1 MTSYEAQVGTVPSH
15 THVAGTARIFLVV
28 WFWLLALTGVEVFLG
43 YEHLALRVML
53 VLLMGLS
60 IVKGALIVAYFMHLR
75 YERASMAATLMPAL
89 LVVILLMNMILPD
102 SLRLLHMR
110 PH

>member
-1 MTSYEAQVGTVPSH
+1 M
-15 THVAGTARIFLVV
+15 
-28 WFWLLALTGVEVFLG
+28 EVFLG
-43 YEHLALRVML
+43 YEQLELKLML

-60 IVKGALIVAYFMHLR
+60 VIKAALIIAYFMHLR
-75 YERASMAATLMPAL
+75 YERPSMAATLMPAL
-89 LVVILLMNMILPD
+89 VIVIVLMNIFLPD

>member
-1 MTSYEAQVGTVPSH
+1 MSAPTEQ
-15 THVAGTARIFLVV
+15 THAEGSKRIFLIV

-43 YEHLALRVML
+43 YEQLELKLML
-53 VLLMGLS
+53 VLLMGIS
-60 IVKGALIVAYFMHLR
+60 IIKAALIIAYFMHLR
-75 YERASMAATLMPAL
+75 YERASMAAILMPAL
-89 LVVILLMNMILPD
+89 VIVIVLMNVFLPD

>member
-1 MTSYEAQVGTVPSH
+1 MTSPTEQ
-15 THVAGTARIFLVV
+15 THVEGSTRVFLIV

-43 YEHLALRVML
+43 YEQLELKLML

-60 IVKGALIVAYFMHLR
+60 IIKAALIIAYFMHLR
-75 YERASMAATLMPAL
+75 YERPSMAATLMPAL
-89 LVVILLMNMILPD
+89 VMVIVLMNIFLPD

>member
-1 MTSYEAQVGTVPSH
+1 MTSSTEQ
-15 THVAGTARIFLVV
+15 THVEGSTRVFLIV

-43 YEHLALRVML
+43 YEHLELKLML

-60 IVKGALIVAYFMHLR
+60 VIKAALIIAYFMHLR
-75 YERASMAATLMPAL
+75 YERTSMAAALIPAL
-89 LVVILLMNMILPD
+89 VIVILLMNMFLPD

>member
-1 MTSYEAQVGTVPSH
+1 MSVS
-15 THVAGTARIFLVV
+15 TAHAHAEGSTRLFLIV
-28 WFWLLALTGVEVFLG
+28 WFWLLAMTAVEVFLG
-43 YEHLALRVML
+43 YEQLELKLML

-60 IVKGALIVAYFMHLR
+60 VVKASLIIAYFMHLR
-75 YERASMAATLMPAL
+75 YERPSMAATLMPAL
-89 LVVILLMNMILPD
+89 VIVIVLMNIFLPD

>member
-1 MTSYEAQVGTVPSH
+1 MSSSTEHAHPEATTRV
-15 THVAGTARIFLVV
+15 FLIV

-43 YEHLALRVML
+43 YKQLELKLML

-60 IVKGALIVAYFMHLR
+60 IIKAALIIAYFMHLR
-75 YERASMAATLMPAL
+75 YEKPSMAAILMPAL
-89 LVVILLMNMILPD
+89 VIVIVLMNVFLSD

>member
-1 MTSYEAQVGTVPSH
+1 MSAASEQGHAEGTTRV
-15 THVAGTARIFLVV
+15 FMVV

-43 YEHLALRVML
+43 YKHLELKLML

-60 IVKGALIVAYFMHLR
+60 IVKAALIIAYFMHLR

-89 LVVILLMNMILPD
+89 VIVIVLMNIFLPD

>member
-1 MTSYEAQVGTVPSH
+1 M
-15 THVAGTARIFLVV
+15 
-28 WFWLLALTGVEVFLG
+28 EVFLG
-43 YEHLALRVML
+43 YEQLELKLML

-60 IVKGALIVAYFMHLR
+60 VVKAALIIAYFMHLR
-75 YERASMAATLMPAL
+75 YERSSMAAALMPAL
-89 LVVILLMNMILPD
+89 VIVIVLMNVFLPD

>member
-1 MTSYEAQVGTVPSH
+1 MPAPNEH
-15 THVAGTARIFLVV
+15 THPEGSTRVFLIV
-28 WFWLLALTGVEVFLG
+28 WFWLLALTAVEVFLG
-43 YEHLALRVML
+43 YKHLELRLML

-60 IVKGALIVAYFMHLR
+60 VVKAALIIAYFMHLR

-89 LVVILLMNMILPD
+89 VIVIVLMNIFLPD

>member
-1 MTSYEAQVGTVPSH
+1 MSSSTEH
-15 THVAGTARIFLVV
+15 THAEGTTRVFLVV

-43 YEHLALRVML
+43 YKQLELKLML
-53 VLLMGLS
+53 VLLLGLS
-60 IVKGALIVAYFMHLR
+60 IIKAALIIAYFMHLR
-75 YERASMAATLMPAL
+75 YEKASMAATLMPAL
-89 LVVILLMNMILPD
+89 VIVIVLMNIFLPD

>member
-1 MTSYEAQVGTVPSH
+1 MSEQAHAEGSTRTFM
-15 THVAGTARIFLVV
+15 IV
-28 WFWLLALTGVEVFLG
+28 WFWLLALTGVEVYLG
-43 YEHLALRVML
+43 YRQLELKLML

-60 IVKGALIVAYFMHLR
+60 VIKAALIIAYFMHLR
-75 YERASMAATLMPAL
+75 YERPSMAFALMPAL
-89 LVVILLMNMILPD
+89 VMVIVLMNIFLPD

>member
-1 MTSYEAQVGTVPSH
+1 MSAPTEHAHAEGTTRVFM
-15 THVAGTARIFLVV
+15 IV
-28 WFWLLALTGVEVFLG
+28 WFWLLAMTAVEVFLG
-43 YEHLALRVML
+43 YEQLELKLML

-60 IVKGALIVAYFMHLR
+60 VIKAALIIAYFMHLR
-75 YERASMAATLMPAL
+75 YERPSMAATLMPAL
-89 LVVILLMNMILPD
+89 VIVIVLMNIFLPD

>member
-1 MTSYEAQVGTVPSH
+1 MSGSTEHTQAEGT
-15 THVAGTARIFLVV
+15 TRLFLIV

-43 YEHLALRVML
+43 YEQLELKLML

-60 IVKGALIVAYFMHLR
+60 IIKAALIIAYFMHLR
-75 YERASMAATLMPAL
+75 YERPSMALALMPAL
-89 LVVILLMNMILPD
+89 VIVIVLMNIFLPD

>member
-1 MTSYEAQVGTVPSH
+1 MTSSTEHGHAEGSTRVFM
-15 THVAGTARIFLVV
+15 IV

-43 YEHLALRVML
+43 YEQLELKLML

-60 IVKGALIVAYFMHLR
+60 IIKAALIIAYFMHLR
-75 YERASMAATLMPAL
+75 YERPSMAATLMPAL
-89 LVVILLMNMILPD
+89 VIVIVLMNIFLPD

>member
-1 MTSYEAQVGTVPSH
+1 MSSSAHEHAEGST
-15 THVAGTARIFLVV
+15 RIFMIV

-43 YEHLALRVML
+43 YKQLELKVML

-60 IVKGALIVAYFMHLR
+60 VIKAALIIAYFMHLR
-75 YERASMAATLMPAL
+75 YERASMAAILMPAL
-89 LVVILLMNMILPD
+89 VMVIVLMNIFLPD

>member
-1 MTSYEAQVGTVPSH
+1 MSSSPESAHAEGSTRV
-15 THVAGTARIFLVV
+15 FLIV

-43 YEHLALRVML
+43 YEHLELKLML

-60 IVKGALIVAYFMHLR
+60 VIKAALIIAYFMHLR
-75 YERASMAATLMPAL
+75 YERTSMAAALMPAL
-89 LVVILLMNMILPD
+89 IIVILLMNIFLPD

>member
-1 MTSYEAQVGTVPSH
+1 MSSTGHAEGTTRV
-15 THVAGTARIFLVV
+15 FLTV
-28 WFWLLALTGVEVFLG
+28 WFWLLALTAIEVFLG
-43 YEHLALRVML
+43 YKHLELRLML
-53 VLLMGLS
+53 VLLLGLS
-60 IVKGALIVAYFMHLR
+60 VVKAALIIAYFMHLR

-89 LVVILLMNMILPD
+89 VIVIVLMNIFLPD

>member
-1 MTSYEAQVGTVPSH
+1 MTSPTEQ
-15 THVAGTARIFLVV
+15 THPEGSTRVFLIV

-43 YEHLALRVML
+43 YEQLELKLML

-60 IVKGALIVAYFMHLR
+60 VIKAGLIIAYFMHLR
-75 YERASMAATLMPAL
+75 YERPSMAIALMPAL
-89 LVVILLMNMILPD
+89 VIVIVLMNVFLPD